1 MNECHSCARECGV
14 DRSCR
19 AGFCKMGKRPVIAR
33 AGLHFWE
40 EPCISGTK
48 GSGTVFFS
56 GCNLRC
62 VYCQNYEISSECQG
76 KEVTVERLREIYR
89 ELIAKGAHNINL
101 VTPMHFSDAVLESLD
116 VPLPVPVVCNTN
128 GYESVENL
136 KRFEGKFQIYL
147 PDVKYSDDALAERF
161 SSAKDYFKTAKRAV
175 REMLRQTGSY
185 RIDEE
190 TGLMQRGVIIRHLL
204 LPNHVENT
212 LRVIDWVAET
222 FEPGEVMFSLMRQY
236 IPHGR
241 AAEFADLNRKVT
253 DDEYKRVEDHLFE
266 SGIEDGFVQDQESAS
281 DSFIP
286 SFDGTGV

>member
-1 MNECHSCARECGV
+1 MPAPANAEWTGAAGPASAKWETT
-14 DRSCR
+14 RSSP
-19 AGFCKMGKRPVIAR
+19 APV
-33 AGLHFWE
+33 
-40 EPCISGTK
+40 CISGKNPASAEPKVPEPSSFPDAICAASTARTTK
-48 GSGTVFFS
+48 SAV
-56 GCNLRC
+56 NA
-62 VYCQNYEISSECQG
+62 
-76 KEVTVERLREIYR
+76 KEVSVERLREIYR

-116 VPLPVPVVCNTN
+116 APLPVPVVCNTN

-147 PDVKYSDDALAERF
+147 PDVKYSDDTLAERF
-161 SSAKDYFKTAKRAV
+161 SSAKDYFKTARRAV

-190 TGLMQRGVIIRHLL
+190 TGLMRRGVVIRHLL

-253 DDEYKRVEDHLFE
+253 DEEYKRVEDHLFE

>member
-1 MNECHSCARECGV
+1 MSQCCLCARNCGI
-14 DRSCR
+14 DRTR
-19 AGFCKMGKRPVIAR
+19 QKGFCGMGTRPVVAR

-48 GSGTVFFS
+48 GSGTVFFA

-62 VYCQNYEISSECQG
+62 VFCQNYEISSEHRG
-76 KEVTVERLREIYR
+76 KEISAGRLREIYT
-89 ELIAKGAHNINL
+89 ELIAQGAHNINL
-101 VTPMHFSDAVLESLD
+101 VTPTHFTDAILESLD
-116 VPLPVPVVCNTN
+116 TPLPVPVVYNTN

-136 KRFEGKFQIYL
+136 RRLEGNVQIYL
-147 PDVKYSDDALAERF
+147 PDVKYSDDSLALRYSHAENYSR
-161 SSAKDYFKTAKRAV
+161 TAKRAV

-190 TGLMQRGVIIRHLL
+190 TGLMERGVIIRHLL

-212 LRVIDWVAET
+212 LRVIDWIAET
-222 FEPGEVMFSLMRQY
+222 FEPGEVLFSLMRQY

-241 AAEFADLNRKVT
+241 AADYPELSRTVT
-253 DDEYKRVEDHLFE
+253 EEEYRRVEEHLFE
-266 SGIEDGFVQDQESAS
+266 SGIEDGFVQDGEAAS

-286 SFDGTGV
+286 AFDGTGV

>member
-1 MNECHSCARECGV
+1 M
-14 DRSCR
+14 
-19 AGFCKMGKRPVIAR
+19 
-33 AGLHFWE
+33 
-40 EPCISGTK
+40 
-48 GSGTVFFS
+48 
-56 GCNLRC
+56 
-62 VYCQNYEISSECQG
+62 
-76 KEVTVERLREIYR
+76 
-89 ELIAKGAHNINL
+89 
-101 VTPMHFSDAVLESLD
+101 
-116 VPLPVPVVCNTN
+116 VCNTN

>member
-1 MNECHSCARECGV
+1 
-14 DRSCR
+14 
-19 AGFCKMGKRPVIAR
+19 
-33 AGLHFWE
+33 
-40 EPCISGTK
+40 
-48 GSGTVFFS
+48 
-56 GCNLRC
+56 
-62 VYCQNYEISSECQG
+62 
-76 KEVTVERLREIYR
+76 
-89 ELIAKGAHNINL
+89 
-101 VTPMHFSDAVLESLD
+101 
-116 VPLPVPVVCNTN
+116 
-128 GYESVENL
+128 
-136 KRFEGKFQIYL
+136 
-147 PDVKYSDDALAERF
+147 
-161 SSAKDYFKTAKRAV
+161 
-175 REMLRQTGSY
+175 MLRQTGSY

-190 TGLMQRGVIIRHLL
+190 TGLMRRGIVIRHLL

-253 DDEYKRVEDHLFE
+253 DEEYKRVEDHLFE